1 MGVTVARWVAT
12 ANRCKFFAKRAV
24 SNAISPMRDAVQE
37 AAGYSGGFSFILR
50 GLETPVQ
57 LDTAGRLC

>member
-1 MGVTVARWVAT
+1 VAT

-37 AAGYSGGFSFILR
+37 AAGYVRRLFLYSR
-50 GLETPVQ
+50 GLETAMR
-57 LDTAGRLC
+57 LDTAGCLC